1 MTDLLPGPAQAAA
14 FALAVLVLNATPG
27 VDLLLTL
34 SRTLAHGP
42 RAGLATALGI
52 NAGCVVHALAA
63 AFGLATWLALVPGGL
78 LALQWAG
85 AAYLA
90 WLGFGLWRQAWQPA
104 ATRSWGVD
112 GVPASPAVPVSGQS
126 PSLRAEFRRGLL
138 TNLLNPKV
146 ALFFL
151 VFLPPFLP
159 PSLPQ
164 AGGSRMV
171 GFLLLG
177 AWFVLQSTAFLF
189 MVVVLA
195 GRLRR
200 WQTPQSVQRMANAL
214 GGTLFM
220 VLAWRVAASKT
231 VAA

>member
-1 MTDLLPGPAQAAA
+1 MSDLLPGPAQAAA

-34 SRTLAHGP
+34 SRSFAGGL

-52 NAGCVVHALAA
+52 NAGCVLHALAA
-63 AFGLATWLALVPGGL
+63 AFGLATWLALVPGGF

-90 WLGFGLWRQAWQPA
+90 WLGWGLLRRAWRPPAPTGSGGPDHAQVAGHEPIAAAPLGLWP
-104 ATRSWGVD
+104 
-112 GVPASPAVPVSGQS
+112 
-126 PSLRAEFRRGLL
+126 EFRRGLL

-151 VFLPPFLP
+151 AFLPPFVP
-159 PSLPQ
+159 AAS
-164 AGGSRMV
+164 ASRMAS
-171 GFLLLG
+171 FLLLG

-189 MVVVLA
+189 AVVLLA

-200 WQTPQSVQRMANAL
+200 WQTPQSVRRMANAL

-220 VLAWRVAASKT
+220 VLAWRVAATKA